1 MYTTLSNI
9 DWITGIFLLFSHHT
23 KININTI
30 SISAEYYK
38 CNICMCTFFNEINV
52 RPYTQVN
59 KRFQINKRLSS
70 INQYMD
76 VNWTILFFNPNNSA
90 CQWCDD
96 DFNHH
101 FHSFLLFSS
110 TSLHCSPWENF
121 SLHLLHSVDPNV
133 YIMLL
138 NESSLCVHLVLTTQV
153 NIM

>member
-1 MYTTLSNI
+1 MNNRYIFIIFSPHQNKYQYYFNLS
-9 DWITGIFLLFSHHT
+9 S
-23 KININTI
+23 
-30 SISAEYYK
+30 EYYK
-38 CNICMCTFFNEINV
+38 CNRYMYVYFFNEINV

>member
-30 SISAEYYK
+30 SISAQ
-38 CNICMCTFFNEINV
+38 NITSVIYVCVLFLTKLTCVHIHK
-52 RPYTQVN
+52 VN
-59 KRFQINKRLSS
+59 KRFQINKIKAFFDKS
-70 INQYMD
+70 IYG
-76 VNWTILFFNPNNSA
+76 NWTILFFNPNA
-90 CQWCDD
+90 AFHWCDG